1 MFKHVCLRKHFNVM
15 SLVDKL
21 NWRYATKKFD
31 PSKKLSRQ
39 QLDELLKAVQLSP
52 SSAGLQSYKVII
64 VEDPAI
70 REKLREAAHGQSQ
83 ITDASQLIILASETR
98 LDEAYVKHFIDFVAE
113 KRAVA
118 RENLLGYEQMVTGHV
133 NSMSEDQRIT
143 WSKKQTYIALGVLLT
158 AAAEM
163 GIDACPM
170 EGFSAANF
178 DEILGLNEKHL
189 TTAVIAAIGFRAE
202 DDPYLN
208 LTKVRRPE
216 EELFIHI

>member
-1 MFKHVCLRKHFNVM
+1 M

-31 PSKKLSRQ
+31 PSKKLSRE

-52 SSAGLQSYKVII
+52 SSAGLQSYKVIV
-64 VEDPAI
+64 VEDPAV

-83 ITDASQLIILASETR
+83 ITDASQLIIFASETK

-113 KRAVA
+113 KRAIA
-118 RENLLGYEQMVTGHV
+118 RESLAGYEQMIMGNV
-133 NSMSEDQRIT
+133 NRLTEDQRIA
-143 WSKKQTYIALGVLLT
+143 WSNKQVYIALGVLLT
-158 AAAEM
+158 AAAEL

-170 EGFSAANF
+170 EGFSAAQF
-178 DEILGLNEKHL
+178 DDILGLDEKHL
-189 TTAVIAAIGFRAE
+189 TTVVIAAIGFRAE
-202 DDPYLN
+202 DDMYSRLA
-208 LTKVRRPE
+208 KVRKTE